1 MSLPLRPS
9 LYKPDAAQSAS
20 GLLRIIVSLCALAI
34 GVACLACGDGA
45 AGSVENPD
53 LRRGIELQE
62 DGHIEQAFQA
72 YSSAIESDPRNAEAY
87 ARRAFVHIVMDDLT
101 SAAADLRLAE
111 RLEPDLPLASLH
123 RGMIYDEIGNHDQA
137 ILEYTRAIELEPGMS
152 DAHIS
157 RASVYLEI
165 GDAESALDDLAAAG
179 RLEPDNAE
187 LLLVRGQVYL
197 MNGDL
202 GRAES
207 DLLQVLELTD
217 EPRLVST
224 ARQILAAMP

>member
-1 MSLPLRPS
+1 MKERPRDMVWQLRLPNALRNLPS
-9 LYKPDAAQSAS
+9 LFAIAIIAA
-20 GLLRIIVSLCALAI
+20 CF
-34 GVACLACGDGA
+34 ACGETGA
-45 AGSVENPD
+45 GASESAD
-53 LRRGIELQE
+53 LERGIELQE
-62 DGHIEQAFQA
+62 NGHIEQALHA
-72 YSSAIESDPRNAEAY
+72 YSSAIEGDPRNAEAY
-87 ARRAFVHIVMDDLT
+87 ARRAFVYIVMDDLT

-111 RLEPDLPLASLH
+111 RLEPDLSLTSLH
-123 RGMIYDEIGNHDQA
+123 RGMIYDEIDNHDQA
-137 ILEYTRAIELEPGMS
+137 ILEFTRAIELDSGMS

-165 GDAESALDDLAAAG
+165 GDAESALDDLQAAG

-197 MNGDL
+197 MTGDL

-217 EPRLVST
+217 EPRVVSA
-224 ARQILAAMP
+224 ARQMLAAMP

>member
-1 MSLPLRPS
+1 MKPERHAIERPS
-9 LYKPDAAQSAS
+9 HKLAVLQKLVLLSVISTIAA
-20 GLLRIIVSLCALAI
+20 G
-34 GVACLACGDGA
+34 LACG
-45 AGSVENPD
+45 GSEGEIPENAD

-72 YSSAIESDPRNAEAY
+72 YSSAIESEPRNAEAY
-87 ARRAFVHIVMDDLT
+87 ARRAFVYIVMDDLT
-101 SAAADLRLAE
+101 SAAADLRIAE
-111 RLEPDLPLASLH
+111 KLDPELPLTSLH
-123 RGMIYDEIGNHDQA
+123 RGMIYDEIGNHDEA
-137 ILEYTRAIELEPGMS
+137 ILEYTRAIGLEPGMS
-152 DAHIS
+152 DAHIR

-165 GDAESALDDLAAAG
+165 GDAESALDDLTAAG
-179 RLEPDNAE
+179 RLEPENAE

-197 MNGDL
+197 MTGEL